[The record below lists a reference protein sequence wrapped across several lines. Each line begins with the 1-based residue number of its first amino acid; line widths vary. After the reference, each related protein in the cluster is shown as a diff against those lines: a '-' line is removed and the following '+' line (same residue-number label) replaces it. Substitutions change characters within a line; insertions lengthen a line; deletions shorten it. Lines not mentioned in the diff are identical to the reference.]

1 MCVYN
6 TDLTK
11 ILLMYTVVSSN
22 TALISEEN
30 KSSSKLP
37 SKCFKKENIKRV
49 PDDSINTVMYIFL
62 IMIDNILYTYKQSG
76 HWIYG

>member
-1 MCVYN
+1 MYVYN

-11 ILLMYTVVSSN
+11 ILPVSSN
-22 TALISEEN
+22 TTLSEEN
-30 KSSSKLP
+30 KSSSKLS

-49 PDDSINTVMYIFL
+49 PDNSINIFL
-62 IMIDNILYTYKQSG
+62 IRLIIHIYYTWLYTQTR